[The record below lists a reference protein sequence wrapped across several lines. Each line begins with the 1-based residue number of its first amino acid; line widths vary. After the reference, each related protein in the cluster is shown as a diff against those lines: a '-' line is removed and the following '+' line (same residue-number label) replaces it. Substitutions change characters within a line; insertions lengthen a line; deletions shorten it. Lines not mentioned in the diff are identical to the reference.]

1 MDRPPQ
7 SATPPPGP
15 PPAARSALRRRG
27 LLILQLAVAALLLV
41 TLVVFVDWRSLLAR
55 LAAIEPW
62 SLAAAGLALAA
73 VLLVGAFDL
82 WVLLRGLAPLSYG
95 AVLRI
100 YVIGWSSFLVLPG
113 SAGDAVQILFFKE
126 ADVGYREGTG
136 VYLTDKLITLAFNVA
151 LALAGGWLFLRG
163 RILPDLVALLAVAVG
178 VLALVAWRLVRPPR
192 HRFVEWGV
200 SVVAFAAGY
209 ARRHP
214 RRIAVNAAGTALK
227 LVLGA
232 LPYWIVLHGLGIA
245 VSPPVVLLATY
256 TAGLVAYVP
265 VAFNGLGTVELA
277 AVALYGSQGVPADA
291 VLGLYLVI
299 RALVVVLAI
308 VGFALSTAGR
318 RRR

>member
-1 MDRPPQ
+1 M
-7 SATPPPGP
+7 
-15 PPAARSALRRRG
+15 
-27 LLILQLAVAALLLV
+27 AALLLV
-41 TLVVFVDWRSLLAR
+41 TLVAFVDWRSLLAR
-55 LAAIEPW
+55 VLAIEPW
-62 SLAAAGLALAA
+62 SLAAAGIALGA

-82 WVLLRGLAPLSYG
+82 WVLLRGLAPLSYP
-95 AVLRI
+95 AILRI

-126 ADVGYREGTG
+126 ADVGYREGAG

-151 LALAGGWLFLRG
+151 LALAGSWLFLRG
-163 RILPDLVALLAVAVG
+163 RIWPGLIALLVLAAG

-192 HRFVEWGV
+192 HRLVEWGL
-200 SVVAFAAGY
+200 SVIAFATGY
-209 ARRHP
+209 ARRYP
-214 RRIAVNAAGTALK
+214 GRIAANAAGTVAK

-232 LPYWIVLHGLGIA
+232 LPYWIVLHGLGVA

-299 RALVVVLAI
+299 RALVVALALLAL
-308 VGFALSTAGR
+308 ALSAAR
-318 RRR
+318 RQRR